1 MHKETSPCRTSY
13 NLSFC
18 YVKYYY
24 IVSEICIGGR
34 FSEDCFHCYSQQITI
49 ATESLIPYNITKK
62 TPETQN
68 ILIIEHRMSHQ
79 TISKYITYN
88 SVFGTKD
95 FVPHKFKQ

>member
-1 MHKETSPCRTSY
+1 M
-13 NLSFC
+13 
-18 YVKYYY
+18 
-24 IVSEICIGGR
+24 SEICIGGR

-79 TISKYITYN
+79 TISKYITYD